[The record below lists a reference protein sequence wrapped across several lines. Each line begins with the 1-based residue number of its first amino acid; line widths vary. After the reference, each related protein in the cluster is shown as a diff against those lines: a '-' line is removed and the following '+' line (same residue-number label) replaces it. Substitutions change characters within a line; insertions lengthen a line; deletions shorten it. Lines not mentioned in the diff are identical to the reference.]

1 MNDSKHPLILPIFA
15 NTSFIHRAFL
25 ASLFLALT
33 GLIYFNSLKNGFV
46 FDDQHYIVKNYL
58 IKVLD
63 SQGLWN
69 MVSSFYVWDYLPLTL
84 LSLSLDYWLY
94 GLNPAGYH
102 FSNTLLHFIN
112 SLLVYQLVLRTT
124 KSGVGAFWASLIFLV
139 HPVQV
144 ESVAWIPERKNLLSF
159 FFFVSNLST
168 RGNASPFPAFIF
180 ASLPGKN
187 FGSDSS
193 SPAGPLRCFVCKQTH

>member
-144 ESVAWIPERKNLLSF
+144 ESVAWISERKNLLSF
-159 FFFVSNLST
+159 FFFSFFL
-168 RGNASPFPAFIF
+168 F
-180 ASLPGKN
+180 
-187 FGSDSS
+187 
-193 SPAGPLRCFVCKQTH
+193 CF

>member
-1 MNDSKHPLILPIFA
+1 MLPIFA

-69 MVSSFYVWDYLPLTL
+69 MVSSFYVWDYLPVTL
-84 LSLSLDYWLY
+84 LSLSFDYWLY

-112 SLLVYQLVLRTT
+112 ALLVYQLVLRTT
-124 KSGVGAFWASLIFLV
+124 KSGAGAFWASLIFLV

-144 ESVAWIPERKNLLSF
+144 ESVAWISERKNLLSF

-180 ASLPGKN
+180 ASLPGKI

-193 SPAGPLRCFVCKQTH
+193 SPAGPLRCFVCKQIH